1 MSWVLG
7 VVWTVTNVSFIIYH
21 VGYSLPAKTKR
32 NIQQAQMISDPNNSM
47 EIQESLSDE
56 GNTKDDN
63 VIPDLTDG

>member
-32 NIQQAQMISDPNNSM
+32 NMQQAQMISDPNNSM
-47 EIQESLSDE
+47 EIQESLSDK

>member
-47 EIQESLSDE
+47 EIQESLSDK

>member
-56 GNTKDDN
+56 GNTKYDN